1 MKELTIY
8 NTTSICRLLLVILQ
22 HNFNMKN
29 RNLIAMLVLPVVI
42 LLLLLPAIPH
52 HHHDGEI
59 CTTIEYC
66 NHDHCAN
73 DAHSHHHGDNTTC
86 VAESDFFI
94 SQHHSTDS
102 NIAVKHVLLFANIIG
117 SLVFGDMAI
126 STCKAETKK
135 TSFYKSIG
143 LYSYRSL
150 RAPPAF

>member
-1 MKELTIY
+1 
-8 NTTSICRLLLVILQ
+8 
-22 HNFNMKN
+22 
-29 RNLIAMLVLPVVI
+29 MLVLPVVI

-66 NHDHCAN
+66 NHGHCSN
-73 DAHSHHHGDNTTC
+73 EAHSHHHGDNTTC